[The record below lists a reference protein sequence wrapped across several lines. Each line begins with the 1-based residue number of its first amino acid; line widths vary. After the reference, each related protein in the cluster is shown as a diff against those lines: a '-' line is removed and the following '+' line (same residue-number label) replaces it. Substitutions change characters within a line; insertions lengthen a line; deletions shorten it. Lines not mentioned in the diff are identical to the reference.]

1 MRSPGALRGAL
12 VAVAASATL
21 LLSACST
28 PDEPAGLLD
37 ASAASATAS
46 ATATPVPTAS
56 PSASPATLAADAVT
70 DIAGKVAYTH
80 PAGWVDGPES
90 SGSNYV
96 RHAWNTQEGTYV
108 EVTGFSGQPT
118 VDPTAT
124 SQAYVDATFGSA
136 STVTRDAVTDVDPTQ
151 DAREASVSR
160 FVVDYNDG
168 GPVDVF
174 CVGAVEGKGFGF
186 LYVESSADEDF
197 LCDVAAAVLA
207 TVERG

>member
-1 MRSPGALRGAL
+1 MRAPAALRGAL
-12 VAVAASATL
+12 VTATAVL
-21 LLSACST
+21 LLGACST
-28 PDEPAGLLD
+28 PDEPAALLD
-37 ASAASATAS
+37 VSAASATAS
-46 ATATPVPTAS
+46 ATEMPVPTAG
-56 PSASPATLAADAVT
+56 PSDPSTAFAADAVT

-90 SGSNYV
+90 AGSNYV
-96 RHAWNTQEGTYV
+96 RHEWNTEEGTYV

-118 VDPTAT
+118 VDPTET

-197 LCDVAAAVLA
+197 RCDVAAAVLG

>member
-1 MRSPGALRGAL
+1 MRATAALRGSL
-12 VAVAASATL
+12 AAAAAL
-21 LLSACST
+21 LLLGACST
-28 PDEPAGLLD
+28 ADEPVGLLD

-46 ATATPVPTAS
+46 ATATPDPSPTPA
-56 PSASPATLAADAVT
+56 PAVATLPADAVT

-80 PAGWVDGPES
+80 PTGWVDGPES

-96 RHAWNTQEGTYV
+96 RHEWNTEEGTYV

-118 VDPTAT
+118 VDPTET

-186 LYVESSADEDF
+186 LYVESSSDEDF
-197 LCDVAAAVLA
+197 LCNVAAAVLA